1 MPSVDANL
9 TIDDNGTARP
19 LRVSDLAIQGK
30 SVRHGAGAPTDASG
44 TFDEFYIDTAAWA
57 IYGPKTD
64 AGWGAAT
71 SLIGSVDL
79 APFQARSEKGQ
90 PNGYA
95 GLDAG
100 GKVATSVL
108 PALAINDVFP
118 VADQAAMLALTAQRG
133 DIAVRADNN
142 KTYALAG
149 DDATLLANWIELK
162 TPGAVTSINGQTGAV
177 VLRRLVAGG
186 NLGATPSLA
195 MQASD
200 HDVWLVGTLNAN
212 ATLTV
217 TGLAAGQSARLLLT
231 QDATG
236 GRTLSITVGGS
247 TAAVSVNATA
257 GASSVVSC
265 FCDGT
270 DLYVRGA

>member
-1 MPSVDANL
+1 L
-9 TIDDNGTARP
+9 TIDDNGTNRP
-19 LRVSDLAIQGK
+19 LRVSDLAVQGK
-30 SVRHGAGAPTDASG
+30 SVRHGAGPPTDSSG
-44 TFDEFYIDTAAWA
+44 TFDEFYIDTDAWA

-64 AGWGAAT
+64 AGWGTAT
-71 SLIGSVDL
+71 SLVGSGTGDL
-79 APFQARSEKGQ
+79 TAFQARSEKGA

-100 GKVATSVL
+100 GKVATGAL
-108 PALAINDVFP
+108 PPLAINDVFP

-133 DIAVRADNN
+133 DIAIRADNN
-142 KTYALAG
+142 KTYALAA
-149 DDATLLANWIELK
+149 DDATLLANWLELK
-162 TPGAVTSINGQTGAV
+162 APGTVTSVNGQTGAV
-177 VLRRLVAGG
+177 VLRRLVAAG

-195 MQASD
+195 MQAGD

-212 ATLTV
+212 ATLTIS
-217 TGLAAGQSARLLLT
+217 GLAAGQSARLLLT

-236 GRTLSITVGGS
+236 GRTLSITVAGS

-265 FCDGT
+265 FYDGT